1 MLRLRVDGNE
11 DVIMGLFDFFKERNR
26 TPQMIKLPLLPE
38 GTQVETRST
47 YPRKKSTGEK
57 VKATKRG
64 VIHYVPR
71 KA

>member
-11 DVIMGLFDFFKERNR
+11 DVIMGLFDFFKNRNR

-47 YPRKKSTGEK
+47 YPRKKDGGET
-57 VKATKRG
+57 KATKRG